1 MEGIARLE
9 ELIRRLAAYDVPEHY
24 WVIGGV
30 VLVLAAAFL
39 SEWLAVGAVNL
50 AVRLFRLGGKHG
62 PVGRELAAKML
73 KAVGE
78 PRVGVDET
86 TLDTDFRL
94 AFGDIDYQPD
104 TGTLELTEDK
114 AAGASYASAGLVVLE
129 VGRAL
134 QFRCGFP
141 LLFVR
146 RVAAP
151 FVNFA
156 GFAWFVPTLAAG
168 ILPAFELGEFGP
180 YVTAIAPLITP
191 ILYTITAALLG
202 LLGFYVLLKIPID
215 LDAARR
221 GVGAMKR
228 ARVFSAGEALTIRVF
243 LGIILA
249 FTTVATLI
257 IALNFLKGTVRAGG
271 K

>member
-1 MEGIARLE
+1 MESIAGLE
-9 ELIRRLAAYDVPEHY
+9 EFLRRLAAYDVPEHY

-30 VLVLAAAFL
+30 VLVMAAAFL

-62 PVGRELAAKML
+62 PVGRELAAKIL

-78 PRVGVDET
+78 TRVGVDET
-86 TLDTDFRL
+86 VLDTDFRL
-94 AFGDIDYQPD
+94 TFGDMDYQPD
-104 TGTLELTEDK
+104 TRTLELTEDK
-114 AAGASYASAGLVVLE
+114 ARGASYASAGLVVLE

-134 QFRCGFP
+134 QSRSGFP
-141 LLFVR
+141 LLFIR
-146 RVAAP
+146 RVVAP

-156 GFAWFVPTLAAG
+156 GYAWFLPTLAAG
-168 ILPAFELGEFGP
+168 ILPAFELGELGQP
-180 YVTAIAPLITP
+180 VAAALPLITP
-191 ILYTITAALLG
+191 VLYTITAALLG

-221 GVGAMKR
+221 GVAAMKR

-243 LGIILA
+243 LGVILA

-257 IALNFLKGTVRAGG
+257 IALNFFRGTVRAGG

>member
-1 MEGIARLE
+1 MDSITRLE
-9 ELIRRLAAYDVPEHY
+9 ELARRLASYDVPEYY

-30 VLVLAAAFL
+30 VFVIAGVFV
-39 SEWLAVGAVNL
+39 SEWLAVGAVNM

-73 KAVGE
+73 AAVGE
-78 PRVGVDET
+78 RRIKIDET

-94 AFGDIDYQPD
+94 TSGGMDYQPD

-114 AAGASYASAGLVVLE
+114 AGGASYAGAGLIVLE

-134 QFRCGFP
+134 QFRSGFP

-146 RVAAP
+146 RAVAP

-168 ILPAFELGEFGP
+168 ILPAFELGELGP
-180 YVTAIAPLITP
+180 YVTAAPYLSP
-191 ILYTITAALLG
+191 VLYTITAAMLG
-202 LLGFYVLLKIPID
+202 LLGFYMLLKIPID

-221 GVGAMKR
+221 GVAAMKR
-228 ARVFSAGEALTIRVF
+228 ARVFSAGEALTIRIF
-243 LGIILA
+243 LGIVLA

-257 IALNFLKGTVRAGG
+257 VALNFLKGTVPSGS

>member
-156 GFAWFVPTLAAG
+156 GFAWFIPTLAAG

-228 ARVFSAGEALTIRVF
+228 ARVFSAGEALAIRVF